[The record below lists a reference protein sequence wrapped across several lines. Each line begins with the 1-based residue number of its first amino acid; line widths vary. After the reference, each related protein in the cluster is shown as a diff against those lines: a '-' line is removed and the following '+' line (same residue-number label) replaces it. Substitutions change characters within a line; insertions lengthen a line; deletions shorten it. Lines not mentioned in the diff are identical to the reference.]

1 MAKRFVLL
9 RSIKLCLLVISYWLL
24 VILVVPQPALAQ
36 WSPIDPRCEIG
47 GVATIQGFECVMRL
61 ILNVVVR
68 LAGIAAFVMIL
79 AGGFQYLTSSGNQ
92 EGTKKAAG
100 TITWGVAG
108 LAVLILIWFIM
119 KFVKEFTGIDV
130 TQFTIPGL

>member
-1 MAKRFVLL
+1 MAKRFL
-9 RSIKLCLLVISYWLL
+9 LLVVSYWLL
-24 VILVVPQPALAQ
+24 VVLVPQPIQAQ
-36 WSPIDPRCEIG
+36 WSAIDPRCETG

-61 ILNVVVR
+61 ILNIVIR

-100 TITWGVAG
+100 TITWGIAG
-108 LAVLILIWFIM
+108 LVILILIWFIM

-130 TQFTIPGL
+130 TQFTIPGP

>member
-1 MAKRFVLL
+1 M
-9 RSIKLCLLVISYWLL
+9 LLVISYWLL

-36 WSPIDPRCEIG
+36 WAAIDSRCETG
-47 GVATIQGFECVMRL
+47 GVATIQGFECVMKL
-61 ILNVVVR
+61 ILNIVIR
-68 LAGIAAFVMIL
+68 LAGIAAFIMIL
-79 AGGFQYLTSSGNQ
+79 AGGFQYLTAGGNP

-119 KFVKEFTGIDV
+119 KFIKEFTGQV
-130 TQFTIPGL
+130 GSLRTRKEKRL